1 MSMVWPT
8 LGSRTAKEKN
18 RTPRAILSTEHNR
31 GTLLEEISTMEEFHV
46 FWGGP
51 EIERLEL
58 GSTDIL
64 AHLADAIS
72 VIACR
77 LDRKVSAPG

>member
-1 MSMVWPT
+1 M
-8 LGSRTAKEKN
+8 
-18 RTPRAILSTEHNR
+18 
-31 GTLLEEISTMEEFHV
+31 F
-46 FWGGP
+46 FWGGA

-64 AHLADAIS
+64 AHLAEAIS

-77 LDRKVSAPG
+77 LDRQVSAPG